1 MLPTIHP
8 GTGRQLDHQQI
19 CQQTNQTAEIQINGY
34 AILLDPGLRRAETIQ
49 RLLVPRTNKS
59 S

>member
-34 AILLDPGLRRAETIQ
+34 AILLDPGSRRAETIQ
-49 RLLVPRTNKS
+49 HLLAPQTNKS